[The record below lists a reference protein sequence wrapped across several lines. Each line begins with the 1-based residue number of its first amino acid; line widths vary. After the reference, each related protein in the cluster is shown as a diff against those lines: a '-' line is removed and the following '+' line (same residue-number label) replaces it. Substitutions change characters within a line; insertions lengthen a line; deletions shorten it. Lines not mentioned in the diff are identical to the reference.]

1 MNLEPR
7 QLASTDLY
15 SSPLGLGT
23 VELGMPYGIGKP
35 EPPPDEECIAL
46 LHRAVDRGIN
56 FIDTALT
63 YGRSE
68 EIVGKAF
75 ADLDDPPLI
84 ATKVTLRPNNV
95 PDAPRGDDLRTHIE
109 ESVQHSLKNLHTDAL
124 DVLQLHNALEDD
136 LTPEFLEIMEG
147 LRARGMV
154 KHLGATTYG
163 EEPPLRVLELSDHFC
178 ILQVAYNLLDRK
190 LESRVFPP
198 ALVKGVG
205 LVMRS
210 IFLQGALSNRK
221 LPDEVAELRNTVAEV
236 RQIADGAGI
245 SLEALALR
253 YVAFNPHTYI
263 TLFGTTSP
271 DELDANIDAFEQG
284 PLPADLL
291 EALHSIATLDEY
303 YLNAGNWNP

>member
-1 MNLEPR
+1 
-7 QLASTDLY
+7 
-15 SSPLGLGT
+15 
-23 VELGMPYGIGKP
+23 
-35 EPPPDEECIAL
+35 
-46 LHRAVDRGIN
+46 
-56 FIDTALT
+56 
-63 YGRSE
+63 
-68 EIVGKAF
+68 
-75 ADLDDPPLI
+75 
-84 ATKVTLRPNNV
+84 
-95 PDAPRGDDLRTHIE
+95 
-109 ESVQHSLKNLHTDAL
+109 
-124 DVLQLHNALEDD
+124 
-136 LTPEFLEIMEG
+136 
-147 LRARGMV
+147 
-154 KHLGATTYG
+154 
-163 EEPPLRVLELSDHFC
+163 
-178 ILQVAYNLLDRK
+178 
-190 LESRVFPP
+190 
-198 ALVKGVG
+198 
-205 LVMRS
+205 MRS